1 MAKTPKAPKV
11 PKVPKSAQEQIGRY
25 VIQRELGRGTMGV
38 VYQAH
43 DPVLGRAIALKTIHL
58 AGFLS
63 ERQRAAYEQ
72 RFLAEARIAAQ
83 LQHPGIVVVHDLG
96 RDPESGVLFI
106 ALELLVGETLADWI
120 AEDRRPSWQE
130 TLRVVAR
137 AAEALHHAHERG
149 IVHRDVKPANIMVL
163 KNGAPK
169 IMDFGIAKIDTSN
182 LTSPGELFGTPLY
195 MSPEQ
200 ALARPVDARSD
211 LFSLGSIAYTL
222 LTGHPPFRA
231 PDVPGI
237 LARVAHLD
245 PQPPSEARSGLPAD
259 VDYALARAMAKEP
272 ERRYACG
279 KDLAEDL
286 DDIRAGRPP
295 RHRGDWVAPDRGGE
309 TVASQQPPAPA
320 QAVSQPAGPRRRHAP
335 RRVFA
340 LALLAVGAVFAV
352 LELQPEVIS
361 FWKEFLPEMALG
373 LTVPTPSPALSP
385 VPSPTPVSEPTPVPA
400 EVTPEAGALEASTPA
415 SDDRA
420 PAETPTEEAAIVL
433 APAAPALAAAR
444 TPLPSPTPSPTP
456 SPAAQLAPQ
465 LKETRRA
472 APTPAASAQ
481 LRVELEHAVTSGT
494 LRVWVDE
501 RLAVTEKL
509 ARRTARRVVIDEKR
523 KGATPG
529 AFRLAPGAHAV
540 RIEVRWGK
548 SVRSARTTATFA
560 AGTTRRLAAVL
571 SQGKLTLRWK

>member
-1 MAKTPKAPKV
+1 MAKRPKT
-11 PKVPKSAQEQIGRY
+11 PKSAQEQIGRY

-58 AGFLS
+58 ASFLS

-96 RDPESGVLFI
+96 RDPETGVLFI

-130 TLRVVAR
+130 ALRVVAR

-245 PQPPSEARSGLPAD
+245 PQAPSEAQSGLPAD

-279 KDLAEDL
+279 RDLAEDL

-295 RHRGDWVAPDRGGE
+295 RHRGDWAAPDRGGE
-309 TVASQQPPAPA
+309 TVASQRPPAPT
-320 QAVSQPAGPRRRHAP
+320 QEGGQPAAGRKRKRGP

-340 LALLAVGAVFAV
+340 LALLAVGAAFAV
-352 LELQPEVIS
+352 LELRPDVIS
-361 FWKEFLPEMALG
+361 FWRAYLPQMAPG
-373 LTVPTPSPALSP
+373 LTEPTPAPASSPVLSPMPDTEATPAPPAVSPTAEGTPLETSALASDGSPPAGTPTQEAAIELAPPATTPAVIAPRSPSPRSALSP
-385 VPSPTPVSEPTPVPA
+385 VPSQ
-400 EVTPEAGALEASTPA
+400 
-415 SDDRA
+415 
-420 PAETPTEEAAIVL
+420 AA
-433 APAAPALAAAR
+433 
-444 TPLPSPTPSPTP
+444 T
-456 SPAAQLAPQ
+456 PQ
-465 LKETRRA
+465 LQAKDARRPT
-472 APTPAASAQ
+472 PTPATGAQ
-481 LRVELEHAVTSGT
+481 LRVEFEHAVTSGT

-509 ARRTARRVVIDEKR
+509 AKRTARRIVLDEKR
-523 KGATPG
+523 KGVTPG
-529 AFRLAPGAHAV
+529 AFGLVPGPHTV

-560 AGTTRRLAAVL
+560 AGTTRRLAAAL